1 MPRGKSVRK
10 IIEYRNVTE
19 RERMFLEIFGD
30 EAEREIKQVA
40 PNETVYLSDKDIRK
54 YKDDVRFLEGRI
66 VPVGSEQEVASTHEI
81 SDIMTPN
88 QIKFFIKNTET
99 SEALK
104 EKIKDLRSRETVRRL
119 LIEAKSQDRSYSF
132 IVSLEDKLKEVEIY
146 NEKQEK
152 KEKKDED

>member
-30 EAEREIKQVA
+30 ETEREIKQVA

-88 QIKFFIKNTET
+88 QIKFFIKT
-99 SEALK
+99 
-104 EKIKDLRSRETVRRL
+104 
-119 LIEAKSQDRSYSF
+119 YF
-132 IVSLEDKLKEVEIY
+132 F
-146 NEKQEK
+146 
-152 KEKKDED
+152 